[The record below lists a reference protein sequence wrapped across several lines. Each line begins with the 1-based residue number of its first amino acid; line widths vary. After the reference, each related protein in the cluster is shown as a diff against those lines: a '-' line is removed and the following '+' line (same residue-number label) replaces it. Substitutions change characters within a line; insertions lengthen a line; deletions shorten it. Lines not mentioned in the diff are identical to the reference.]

1 MPADME
7 SIAKALLANADGDK
21 IKQNMGK
28 FSEILSSPQGKSVL
42 NALLSDG
49 GENLKKAAEDMQKGD
64 SSSAKRMIS
73 SVLSTKDGVEVLNK
87 IISAASE

>member
-7 SIAKALLANADGDK
+7 SVAKALLANADGDK
-21 IKQNMGK
+21 IKQNLGK
-28 FSEILSSPQGKSVL
+28 FSEILSSPQGKSVV

-49 GENLKKAAEDMQKGD
+49 GEKLKKAAEDMQKGNNAT
-64 SSSAKRMIS
+64 AKQIIS
-73 SVLSTKDGVEVLNK
+73 SVLSTKEGAEILGR

>member
-7 SIAKALLANADGDK
+7 SIAKALLANADGAK

-49 GENLKKAAEDMQKGD
+49 GEKLKKAAEDMQKGD
-64 SSSAKRMIS
+64 SASAKQMIS
-73 SVLSTKDGVEVLNK
+73 SVLSTKDGAEVLNK